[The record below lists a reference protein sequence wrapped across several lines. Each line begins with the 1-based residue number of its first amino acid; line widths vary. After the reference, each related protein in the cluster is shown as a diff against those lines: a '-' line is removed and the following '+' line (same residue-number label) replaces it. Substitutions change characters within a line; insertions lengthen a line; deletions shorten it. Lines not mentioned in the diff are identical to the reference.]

1 MNALHLIL
9 VLRHPTAPVQ
19 YHSPSAAGPPLGDIL
34 AVRPAPSCPFRL
46 AGVFRRLDLSKPTGS
61 WTRRRSPFARNLGS
75 VSHFHG
81 HCSQANTADTIHGI
95 ELTEPD
101 VPRYI
106 LRGQTEY
113 TMLSLIALSNIASK
127 ARRFYGRSNA
137 RSKMTRLH
145 QDYVHHPHKSV
156 QLQVG

>member
-1 MNALHLIL
+1 MPYISSS
-9 VLRHPTAPVQ
+9 LRHLTAPLQ
-19 YHSPSAAGPPLGDIL
+19 YYSPSAACPTLGIIP
-34 AVRPAPSCPFRL
+34 AVRPAPSYPFRL
-46 AGVFRRLDLSKPTGS
+46 VGIFRRLDLSKLTGS
-61 WTRRRSPFARNLGS
+61 WTRNLSPFARNQGS

-81 HCSQANTADTIHGI
+81 HCSPANTADTIHGI

-113 TMLSLIALSNIASK
+113 TMLSFIALSNIASK